1 MISGA
6 KRAEEWTAMPKAGI
20 AIAPE
25 HVDDPRPATA
35 TEAGARWEEEIPLE
49 ESSRGPRAVS
59 HFTGGLWIQGAYA
72 LIDFGFA
79 VLNGVAAYFL
89 VHPSAG
95 LHHVLDSAYKE
106 VVRHQPLSG
115 YGGFLLLYSGLILL
129 FCQGQDLYRTPRK
142 RTVAA
147 ESFAVVKAVT
157 FATLLMTAFIYL
169 TGVDIVG
176 RSAVAIEFASN
187 AIALSAWRYAK
198 RRFVIHRVEQGIGAR
213 NALIIGAGRIGQS
226 LARQL
231 EDDKLL
237 GYRFRG
243 FLDTKPGRDRRL
255 LGTLEDFPK
264 IAKAEFVDDIF
275 ITISADRDLVKRVT
289 LEARNQGINVKIVP
303 DLLDGLAWNAPMGQ
317 IGDIPVMEV
326 RWRPI
331 PMFAL
336 FCKRVFDVLFSAAA
350 LVAVLPFLAAAGI
363 SIKLDSDGAVL
374 YGSRRVGRKG
384 RTFTCYKLRSMV
396 ANADDLKDGLRHLN
410 ERSGPF
416 FKIRSDPRI
425 TQVGRWLRRY
435 SLDELPQLW
444 NVLKGDMSLVGPRPH
459 PMDDYA
465 QYSLDQLRRLE
476 MRPGLT
482 GLWQVKARQD
492 PSFETNLA
500 LDLEYIRNWSFY
512 MDLKLMVQTI
522 PAVCQGQGQ

>member
-1 MISGA
+1 MISGSKHA
-6 KRAEEWTAMPKAGI
+6 VTWPTMPNAG
-20 AIAPE
+20 ASVVPGHAF
-25 HVDDPRPATA
+25 DTPAA
-35 TEAGARWEEEIPLE
+35 AAEAGTSWEEEISLQQGARE
-49 ESSRGPRAVS
+49 RRVGS
-59 HFTGGLWIQGAYA
+59 HITGGHWVQVAYA
-72 LIDFGFA
+72 LIDFGF
-79 VLNGVAAYFL
+79 VILNGVAAFFL

-106 VVRHQPLSG
+106 VVTHQPLSG
-115 YGGFLLLYSGLILL
+115 YGGFLLLYAGLILL

-142 RTVAA
+142 RTVAKETLEVA
-147 ESFAVVKAVT
+147 KAVT

-169 TGVDIVG
+169 TGVNIVG
-176 RSAVAIEFASN
+176 RQAVAMEFAAN
-187 AIALSAWRYAK
+187 AIVLSAWRYAK
-198 RRFVIHRVEQGIGAR
+198 RRMVIHRVEQGIGAR

-226 LARQL
+226 LAREL
-231 EDDKLL
+231 DEDKLL

-255 LGTLEDFPK
+255 LGALEDFSR
-264 IAKAEFVDDIF
+264 IAKAEFVDDVF
-275 ITISADRDLVKRVT
+275 ITISADRDWVKRIT

-317 IGDIPVMEV
+317 IGEFPVMDV

-331 PMFAL
+331 PMFGL
-336 FCKRVFDVLFSAAA
+336 FCKRVFDVLVAAAA
-350 LVAVLPFLAAAGI
+350 LVALLPFLAAVGLA
-363 SIKLDSDGAVL
+363 IKLDSEGAVL
-374 YGSRRVGRKG
+374 YRSRRVGRKG
-384 RTFTCYKLRSMV
+384 RTFTCYKLRTMV

-416 FKIRSDPRI
+416 FKIRWDPRI
-425 TQVGRWLRRY
+425 TRVGRWLRRY

-444 NVLKGDMSLVGPRPH
+444 NILKGDMSLAGPRPH

-465 QYSLDQLRRLE
+465 QYTLDQLQRLE

-500 LDLEYIRNWSFY
+500 LDLEYIRNWSFFL
-512 MDLKLMVQTI
+512 DLKLMLQTI
-522 PAVCQGQGQ
+522 PSVCKGQGQ

>member
-6 KRAEEWTAMPKAGI
+6 KRAEAWPPMPSAGAAM
-20 AIAPE
+20 APE
-25 HVDDPRPATA
+25 HAYDPRAA
-35 TEAGARWEEEIPLE
+35 ASVDAEVKWEQEIPLGE
-49 ESSRGPRAVS
+49 GARPRRLESHVISGHWV
-59 HFTGGLWIQGAYA
+59 QVAYA
-72 LIDFGFA
+72 LIDFGF
-79 VLNGVAAYFL
+79 VILNGVAAFFL

-95 LHHVLDSAYKE
+95 LHHVMDSAYKE
-106 VVRHQPLSG
+106 VVKHQPLSG
-115 YGGFLLLYSGLILL
+115 YGGFLLLYTGLILL

-142 RTVAA
+142 RTVAM
-147 ESFAVVKAVT
+147 ETVAVVKALA

-169 TGVDIVG
+169 TGVNIVEG
-176 RSAVAIEFASN
+176 SAVAMEFAAN

-198 RRFVIHRVEQGIGAR
+198 RRVVIHRVEQGIGAR
-213 NALIIGAGRIGQS
+213 NALIIGAGRVGQS
-226 LARQL
+226 LAREL
-231 EDDKLL
+231 EEDKLL

-243 FLDTKPGRDRRL
+243 FLDAKPGRDRRL
-255 LGTLEDFPK
+255 LGTLEDFSR
-264 IAKAEFVDDIF
+264 IAKAEFVDDVF
-275 ITISADRDLVKRVT
+275 ITISSERDLVKRVT

-317 IGDIPVMEV
+317 IGGFPVMDV

-331 PMFAL
+331 PMFGL
-336 FCKRVFDVLFSAAA
+336 FCKRVFEVLAAA
-350 LVAVLPFLAAAGI
+350 AGLISALPFLAAAGI
-363 SIKLDSDGAVL
+363 AIKLDSEGAVL
-374 YGSRRVGRKG
+374 YKSRRVGRKG
-384 RTFTCYKLRSMV
+384 RAFTCYKLRTMV

-416 FKIRSDPRI
+416 FKIRRDPRI
-425 TQVGRWLRRY
+425 TRAGRWLRRY

-465 QYSLDQLRRLE
+465 QYTLDQLRRLE

-492 PSFETNLA
+492 PSFETTLA
-500 LDLEYIRNWSFY
+500 LDLEYIRNWSFFL
-512 MDLKLMVQTI
+512 DLKLMMQTI
-522 PAVCQGQGQ
+522 PAVWQGQGQ